1 MINKIRFFETIKLN
15 NKPLFSE
22 KLNRLNKLFLFIL
35 SVLFVLSQKTFTFAS
50 SVQNPVIDVN
60 FNGQNLTGQTDPTL
74 QLFFIITILALAP
87 TILIMMTCFTR
98 LIICFHFIRS
108 AIGTQQMPPNQV
120 LIGVTLFLTFFI
132 MGPTFTQINEVAIK
146 PYSAGTVTTSEA
158 LDLAMGPMR
167 EFMFTQVENN
177 DLKLFTSIDGNTYE
191 TKEDIPNRV
200 LIPSFILGE
209 ITKGFIF
216 GFIVYVPFLVI
227 DMVVASVLMA
237 MGMMMLPP
245 SMISLPFKVMFF
257 VLVDGWSL
265 MIGNMVT
272 SFTSRM

>member
-1 MINKIRFFETIKLN
+1 MQILLNDYKIK
-15 NKPLFSE
+15 KPKCLSKSFHI
-22 KLNRLNKLFLFIL
+22 LNKLNKFIF
-35 SVLFVLSQKTFTFAS
+35 FVLLIISQKSYVFAS
-50 SVQNPVIDVN
+50 EVQNPVIDIN

-74 QLFFIITILALAP
+74 QLLFIITIISLAP

-98 LIICFHFIRS
+98 LIIMFHFLRS

-120 LIGVTLFLTFFI
+120 LIGLALFLTFFI
-132 MGPTFTQINEVAIK
+132 MGPTFSQINEVAIQ
-146 PYSAGTVTTSEA
+146 PYSEGQITTSEMME
-158 LDLAMGPMR
+158 LAMGPIR
-167 EFMFTQVENN
+167 EFMFTQVEND
-177 DLKLFTSIDGNTYE
+177 DLQLFTSIDGNTYE
-191 TKEDIPNRV
+191 TMEDIPNRI

-209 ITKGFIF
+209 VTKGFIF
-216 GFIVYVPFLVI
+216 GFIVYIPFLAI

-257 VLVDGWSL
+257 VLIDGWSL